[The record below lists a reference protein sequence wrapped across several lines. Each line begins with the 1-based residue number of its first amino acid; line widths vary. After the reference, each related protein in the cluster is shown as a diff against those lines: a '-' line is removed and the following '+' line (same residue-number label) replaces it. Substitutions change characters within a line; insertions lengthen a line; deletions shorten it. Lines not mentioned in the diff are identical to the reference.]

1 MSETIYAL
9 YPVFKVKD
17 DLREALIQN
26 DERRHAAQEIENLY
40 KSWEGRVHVRGT
52 YSTVGFRADADLMLW
67 LHGSSPHDLQH
78 ALVEF
83 RRTTVGRLTDLTW
96 TFMGA
101 VKPAEFTADHAP
113 AFVKGTPPE
122 TFLCVYPFV
131 RTPEWYLLP
140 REERGELLREHGGAG
155 REFPEVLANT
165 TSAFGLGDW
174 EWILA
179 FEAER
184 ADSLVDCIRRLR
196 ETKAR
201 LYTKVEVPFVTGDPQ
216 VGRRRARRPGV
227 DHGPRRL
234 RRGDP
239 ARQRSVRGGGQSEA
253 IWRRGCPRVRSG
265 RWATSSGT
273 SPACSG
279 SGPRSRLGPLLSRH
293 DVGE

>member
-1 MSETIYAL
+1 MSETIYTL
-9 YPVFKVKD
+9 YPVFVGSD
-17 DLREALIQN
+17 DLRDVL
-26 DERRHAAQEIENLY
+26 DDTDDRRDAAQEIENLY
-40 KSWEGRVHVRGT
+40 KSWEGTVQVRGT

-67 LHGSSPHDLQH
+67 LHGDSPDVLQR

-83 RRTTVGRLTDLTW
+83 RRTTVGRLIEPTW
-96 TFMGA
+96 MFMGA

-122 TFLCVYPFV
+122 RFLCVYPFV

-196 ETKAR
+196 EAKAR
-201 LYTKVEVPFVTGDPQ
+201 LYTKVEIPFVTGI
-216 VGRRRARRPGV
+216 RK
-227 DHGPRRL
+227 
-234 RRGDP
+234 
-239 ARQRSVRGGGQSEA
+239 SVA
-253 IWRRGCPRVRSG
+253 
-265 RWATSSGT
+265 
-273 SPACSG
+273 
-279 SGPRSRLGPLLSRH
+279 
-293 DVGE
+293 DVLDDLV